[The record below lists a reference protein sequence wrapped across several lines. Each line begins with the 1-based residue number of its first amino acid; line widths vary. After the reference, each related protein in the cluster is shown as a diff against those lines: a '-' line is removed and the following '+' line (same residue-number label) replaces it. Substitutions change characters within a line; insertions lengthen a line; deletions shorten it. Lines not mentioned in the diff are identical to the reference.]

1 MGITFYH
8 RRRGRMKEVIDNAVD
23 QAKDYV
29 EEQTKELDAQADSL
43 VAKAVDALTKVK
55 ESNWTW
61 FAVGASVTLLLIAVI
76 S

>member
-1 MGITFYH
+1 
-8 RRRGRMKEVIDNAVD
+8 MKEVIDNAVE

-29 EEQTKELDAQADSL
+29 EGQTKELDAKADSL
-43 VAKAVDALTKVK
+43 IARAIDVLNKVK
-55 ESNWTW
+55 DSNWTW